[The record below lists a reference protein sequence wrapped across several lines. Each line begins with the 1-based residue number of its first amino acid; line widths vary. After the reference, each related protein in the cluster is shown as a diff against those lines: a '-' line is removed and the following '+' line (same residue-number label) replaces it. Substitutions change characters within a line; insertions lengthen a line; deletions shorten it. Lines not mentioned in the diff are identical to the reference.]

1 MDISFIGIGVMG
13 RSMVRNL
20 MKAGHTLHVYSRRKV
35 SAEEVVAEGA
45 VWHDSVA
52 DCAKQAK
59 VVITILGYPRDVEEV
74 YFGRGGL
81 IESALQGSTLID
93 MTTTSPKLA
102 QRIYAAAREKGL
114 DALDAL
120 DAPVSGG
127 DMGAKNATLAIM
139 AGGDEDV
146 FNRVLPIFEAMGKTI
161 RFQGPAGSGQ
171 HTKMA
176 NQISIAGAISGTAEA
191 LAYAK
196 AVGLDP
202 RKMLDVVGGGSGTT
216 WQLVNNGPKMVKG
229 DFAPGFFVKHFIKDM
244 VIAKEEADARGVKL
258 PMLNTVLEAYKAL
271 EARGLGDEGTQA
283 IIKKYTEG

>member
-1 MDISFIGIGVMG
+1 MDIAFIGIGVMG

-20 MKAGHTLHVYSRRKV
+20 MKAGHTLHVNSRRKE
-35 SAEEVVAEGA
+35 SAQEAIAQGA

-52 DCAKQAK
+52 DCAGQAK

-74 YFGRGGL
+74 FFGRGGL
-81 IESALQGSTLID
+81 LESALPGSTLID

-102 QRIYAAAREKGL
+102 ERIYAAARERR
-114 DALDAL
+114 LDAL

-127 DMGAKNATLAIM
+127 DSGAKNATLAIM
-139 AGGDEDV
+139 AGGDEAV
-146 FNRVLPIFEAMGKTI
+146 YERCLPIFRCMGKGI
-161 RFQGPAGSGQ
+161 VYEGPAGFGQ

-176 NQISIAGAISGTAEA
+176 NQIAIAGAISGAAEA
-191 LAYAK
+191 VAYAR
-196 AVGLDP
+196 AAGLDQQ
-202 RKMLDVVGGGSGTT
+202 KMLDTVAGGSGAS
-216 WQLVNNGPKMVKG
+216 WQLTNNGAKMVKG

-244 VIAKEEADARGVKL
+244 ILAKEEADARGVKL
-258 PMLNTVLEAYKAL
+258 PVLSTVLEAYKAL

>member
-1 MDISFIGIGVMG
+1 MDIAFIGIGVMG

-20 MKAGHTLHVYSRRKV
+20 MKAGHTLHVYSRRKA
-35 SAEEVVAEGA
+35 SAGEVIAQGA
-45 VWHDSVA
+45 VWHDSAA
-52 DCAKQAK
+52 DCAMQAK
-59 VVITILGYPRDVEEV
+59 VVITILGFPKDVEEV
-74 YFGRGGL
+74 YFGQGGL
-81 IESALQGSTLID
+81 LESALPGSILID

-102 QRIYAAAREKGL
+102 ERIYAAARDKGL
-114 DALDAL
+114 AAL

-127 DMGAKNATLAIM
+127 DSGARNATLAIM

-146 FNRVLPIFEAMGKTI
+146 YNKVLPLFEAMGKTV

-176 NQISIAGAISGTAEA
+176 NQISIAGAISGAAEA

-202 RKMLDVVGGGSGTT
+202 MKMIDVVGGGSGTT
-216 WQLVNNGPKMVKG
+216 WQLVNNGPKMVRG

-244 VIAKEEADARGVKL
+244 VLAKEEAQVRGVRL
-258 PMLNTVLEAYKAL
+258 PMLETVLKAYREL
-271 EARGLGDEGTQA
+271 EAGGLGDEGTQA
-283 IIKKYTEG
+283 IIKGYELKTE

>member
-1 MDISFIGIGVMG
+1 MDIAFIGIGVMG

-20 MKAGHTLHVYSRRKV
+20 MKAGHTLHVHSRRKV
-35 SAEEVVAEGA
+35 SAEEVIAQGA

-52 DCAKQAK
+52 DCAGQAK
-59 VVITILGYPRDVEEV
+59 VIITILGFPRDVEEV
-74 YFGRGGL
+74 YFDRCGL
-81 IESALQGSTLID
+81 LECALPGSTLID

-102 QRIYAAAREKGL
+102 ERIYAAAREKGM
-114 DALDAL
+114 DAL

-127 DMGAKNATLAIM
+127 DSGAKNAMLAIM
-139 AGGDEDV
+139 AGGDETV
-146 FNRVLPIFEAMGKTI
+146 YNKVLHLFEAMGKTV
-161 RFQGPAGSGQ
+161 RYQGPAGSGQ

-176 NQISIAGAISGTAEA
+176 NQISIAGAIAGTAEA
-191 LAYAK
+191 LAYAG

-202 RKMLDVVGGGSGTT
+202 MKMLDMVGGGSGAS
-216 WQLVNNGPKMVKG
+216 WQLVNNGSKMVKG

-244 VIAKEEADARGVKL
+244 VLANEEADVRGVKL

-283 IIKKYTEG
+283 IIKGYEQKD

>member
-1 MDISFIGIGVMG
+1 MDIAFIGIGVMG

-20 MKAGHTLHVYSRRKV
+20 MKAGHTLHVNSRRKV
-35 SAEEVVAEGA
+35 SAQEVIAQGA

-52 DCAKQAK
+52 DCAGHAK
-59 VVITILGYPRDVEEV
+59 VVITILGFPRDVEEV
-74 YFGRGGL
+74 YFGQGGL
-81 IESALQGSTLID
+81 LESALPGSTLID

-102 QRIYAAAREKGL
+102 ERIYAAAREKGL
-114 DALDAL
+114 DAM

-127 DMGAKNATLAIM
+127 DSGARNATLAIM
-139 AGGDEDV
+139 VGGDEAV
-146 FNRVLPIFEAMGKTI
+146 YNKVLPLFEAMGKTV

-176 NQISIAGAISGTAEA
+176 NQISIAGAIAGAAEA
-191 LAYAK
+191 LAYAR

-202 RKMLDVVGGGSGTT
+202 LKMLDVVGGGSGTT

-244 VIAKEEADARGVKL
+244 VLAKEEADARGVKL
-258 PMLNTVLEAYKAL
+258 PMLATVLEAYKAL